1 MFEENPGSMKRWPK
15 KLASPSCVR
24 LPTFFH
30 ETLSRVTERLWHFPS
45 NRVFS
50 DREALTPGRLTLG
63 TLTAP
68 GSAQVQQAGRLVRLG
83 RLSLAE
89 LDAQPGRASTDAI
102 LDGLRDLG
110 YEQGRDY
117 FLERRDAGG
126 NPARLHELVMDLVR
140 LPVDVL
146 LVTGVTATMAAHRA
160 TKTIPIVCMMGD
172 PVGRGFVKSLARPG
186 GNITGV
192 TLTSGGSDIGGKF
205 LQLLHEVA
213 PTAFR
218 IGFLRSAN
226 NPATAP
232 TVFFPAA
239 SLSAIQ
245 LVPVEMRDASGLDQ
259 AFDALIR
266 AKVQALTSDGDPL
279 TDAQFRRIAEFAMK
293 RRLPG
298 MYPRR
303 QFVDAGGLMSYGPN
317 LYDTWKR
324 AALHVDKII
333 KGAKPADL
341 PVEQPTKFELAINVK
356 TANALGVTIPQ
367 SILVRADEIVQ

>member
-1 MFEENPGSMKRWPK
+1 MDRRAFISIVGGSVFAMPPPGD
-15 KLASPSCVR
+15 A
-24 LPTFFH
+24 
-30 ETLSRVTERLWHFPS
+30 
-45 NRVFS
+45 
-50 DREALTPGRLTLG
+50 
-63 TLTAP
+63 
-68 GSAQVQQAGRLVRLG
+68 QQARKLVRLG

-102 LDGLRDLG
+102 FDGLRELG
-110 YEQGRDY
+110 YTEGRD
-117 FLERRDAGG
+117 FLLERRDAGG
-126 NPARLHELVMDLVR
+126 NPGRLHELVMELVR

-146 LVTGVTATMAAHRA
+146 LVTGVTATAAAHRV

-172 PVGRGFVKSLARPG
+172 PVGQGFVKSLARPG

-205 LQLLHEVA
+205 LQLLREVA
-213 PTAFR
+213 PNATR

-226 NPATAP
+226 NPATLP
-232 TVFFPAA
+232 TIFFPTAT
-239 SLSAIQ
+239 LSAIQ
-245 LVPVEMRDASGLDQ
+245 LVTIEIRDPRGLDS

-298 MYPRR
+298 MYPRK

-324 AALHVDKII
+324 AALHVDKIL
-333 KGAKPADL
+333 KGAKPSDL
-341 PVEQPTKFELAINVK
+341 PVEQPTKFELVVNVK
-356 TANALGVTIPQ
+356 TAKALGLMIPQ
-367 SILVRADEIVQ
+367 TVLGRADQIIE

>member
-1 MFEENPGSMKRWPK
+1 MNR
-15 KLASPSCVR
+15 R
-24 LPTFFH
+24 TFLCGL
-30 ETLSRVTERLWHFPS
+30 TVGALS
-45 NRVFS
+45 
-50 DREALTPGRLTLG
+50 
-63 TLTAP
+63 AP
-68 GSAQVQQAGRLVRLG
+68 GSGQAQQASRLVRLG

-89 LDAQPGRASTDAI
+89 LDTRPGHASTDAI

-172 PVGRGFVKSLARPG
+172 PVGRGLVKSLARPG

-213 PTAFR
+213 PTASR

-259 AFDALIR
+259 AFDTLIR

-356 TANALGVTIPQ
+356 TANALGITIPQ

>member
-1 MFEENPGSMKRWPK
+1 
-15 KLASPSCVR
+15 V
-24 LPTFFH
+24 
-30 ETLSRVTERLWHFPS
+30 
-45 NRVFS
+45 
-50 DREALTPGRLTLG
+50 
-63 TLTAP
+63 
-68 GSAQVQQAGRLVRLG
+68 
-83 RLSLAE
+83 
-89 LDAQPGRASTDAI
+89 I
-102 LDGLRDLG
+102 
-110 YEQGRDY
+110 
-117 FLERRDAGG
+117 
-126 NPARLHELVMDLVR
+126 DLVR
-140 LPVDVL
+140 LPVDML

-213 PTAFR
+213 PNASR
-218 IGFLRSAN
+218 VGFLRSAN

-232 TVFFPAA
+232 TAFFPAT

-245 LVPVEMRDASGLDQ
+245 LVPVELRDASGLDQ

-341 PVEQPTKFELAINVK
+341 PVEQPTKFELALNVK
-356 TANALGVTIPQ
+356 TANVLGITIPQ
-367 SILVRADEIVQ
+367 SILVRADEIIQ

>member
-1 MFEENPGSMKRWPK
+1 MDRRAFISIVGGSVFAMP
-15 KLASPSCVR
+15 
-24 LPTFFH
+24 PTGG
-30 ETLSRVTERLWHFPS
+30 
-45 NRVFS
+45 
-50 DREALTPGRLTLG
+50 A
-63 TLTAP
+63 
-68 GSAQVQQAGRLVRLG
+68 QQAVKLVRLG

-102 LDGLRDLG
+102 FDGLRELG
-110 YEQGRDY
+110 YTEGRD
-117 FLERRDAGG
+117 FLLERRDAGG
-126 NPARLHELVMDLVR
+126 NPGRLHELVMELVR

-146 LVTGVTATMAAHRA
+146 LVTGVTATAAAHRV

-172 PVGRGFVKSLARPG
+172 PVGQGFVKSLARPG

-205 LQLLHEVA
+205 LQLLREVA
-213 PTAFR
+213 PNATR

-226 NPATAP
+226 NPATLP
-232 TVFFPAA
+232 TIFFPTAT
-239 SLSAIQ
+239 LSAIQ
-245 LVPVEMRDASGLDQ
+245 LVTIEIRDPRGLDS

-303 QFVDAGGLMSYGPN
+303 QFVDAGGLMSYGPH

-324 AALHVDKII
+324 AALHVDKIL
-333 KGAKPADL
+333 KGAK
-341 PVEQPTKFELAINVK
+341 QPTKFELVVNVK
-356 TANALGVTIPQ
+356 TAKALGLMISQTV
-367 SILVRADEIVQ
+367 LGRADQIIE

>member
-1 MFEENPGSMKRWPK
+1 VDRRAFISIVGGSVFAMP
-15 KLASPSCVR
+15 
-24 LPTFFH
+24 PTGG
-30 ETLSRVTERLWHFPS
+30 
-45 NRVFS
+45 
-50 DREALTPGRLTLG
+50 A
-63 TLTAP
+63 
-68 GSAQVQQAGRLVRLG
+68 QQAGKLVRLG

-102 LDGLRDLG
+102 FDGLRELG
-110 YEQGRDY
+110 YTEGRD
-117 FLERRDAGG
+117 FLLERRDAGG
-126 NPARLHELVMDLVR
+126 NPGRLHELVMELVR

-146 LVTGVTATMAAHRA
+146 LVTGVTATAAAHRV

-172 PVGRGFVKSLARPG
+172 PVGQGFVKSLARPG

-205 LQLLHEVA
+205 LQLLSEVA
-213 PTAFR
+213 PSATR

-226 NPATAP
+226 NPGTPP
-232 TVFFPAA
+232 TVFFPTTSLAA
-239 SLSAIQ
+239 LQ
-245 LVPVEMRDASGLDQ
+245 LVTVEIRDPNGLDQ
-259 AFDALIR
+259 AFDALVR

-279 TDAQFRRIAEFAMK
+279 TDAQFRRIADFAIK

-324 AALHVDKII
+324 AALHVDKIL
-333 KGAKPADL
+333 KGAKPGDL
-341 PVEQPTKFELAINVK
+341 PVEQPTKFELVINMK
-356 TANALGVTIPQ
+356 TAKALGLTIPQ
-367 SILVRADEIVQ
+367 SVLVRADEIIQ

>member
-1 MFEENPGSMKRWPK
+1 
-15 KLASPSCVR
+15 
-24 LPTFFH
+24 
-30 ETLSRVTERLWHFPS
+30 
-45 NRVFS
+45 
-50 DREALTPGRLTLG
+50 
-63 TLTAP
+63 
-68 GSAQVQQAGRLVRLG
+68 
-83 RLSLAE
+83 
-89 LDAQPGRASTDAI
+89 
-102 LDGLRDLG
+102 
-110 YEQGRDY
+110 
-117 FLERRDAGG
+117 
-126 NPARLHELVMDLVR
+126 LVMELVR

-213 PTAFR
+213 PTASR
-218 IGFLRSAN
+218 VGFLRSAN

-232 TVFFPAA
+232 TVFFPAVR
-239 SLSAIQ
+239 LSAIQ

>member
-1 MFEENPGSMKRWPK
+1 MDRRAFISIVGGSVFAMP
-15 KLASPSCVR
+15 
-24 LPTFFH
+24 PTGG
-30 ETLSRVTERLWHFPS
+30 
-45 NRVFS
+45 
-50 DREALTPGRLTLG
+50 A
-63 TLTAP
+63 
-68 GSAQVQQAGRLVRLG
+68 QQAGKLVRLG

-102 LDGLRDLG
+102 FDGLRELG
-110 YEQGRDY
+110 YTEGRD
-117 FLERRDAGG
+117 FLLERRDAGG
-126 NPARLHELVMDLVR
+126 NPGRLHELVMELVR

-146 LVTGVTATMAAHRA
+146 LVTGVTATAAAHRV

-172 PVGRGFVKSLARPG
+172 PVGQGFVKSLARPG

-205 LQLLHEVA
+205 LQLLSEVA
-213 PTAFR
+213 PSATR

-226 NPATAP
+226 NPGTPP
-232 TVFFPAA
+232 TVFFPTTSLAA
-239 SLSAIQ
+239 LQ
-245 LVPVEMRDASGLDQ
+245 LVTVEIRDPNGLDQ
-259 AFDALIR
+259 AFDALVR

-279 TDAQFRRIAEFAMK
+279 TDAQFRRIADFAIK

-324 AALHVDKII
+324 AALHVDKIL
-333 KGAKPADL
+333 KGAN
-341 PVEQPTKFELAINVK
+341 PVISPSSNPRNSSWSST
-356 TANALGVTIPQ
+356 
-367 SILVRADEIVQ
+367 